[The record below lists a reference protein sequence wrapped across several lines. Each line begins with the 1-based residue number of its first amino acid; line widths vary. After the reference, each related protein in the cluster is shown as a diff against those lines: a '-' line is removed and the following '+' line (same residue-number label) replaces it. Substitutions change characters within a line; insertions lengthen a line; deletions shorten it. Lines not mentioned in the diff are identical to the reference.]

1 MATIGERVKNVREKK
16 GFTQEQLSQ
25 ASGVSKSFLS
35 EIENNKT
42 NASGQVLLQIAN
54 ALGAS
59 VDYLLEGKSFENQ
72 SKEAVIIPPALS
84 KFAERLNLSYS
95 QTVELLE
102 AHNSVVARRS
112 KSNQKELT
120 EKEWEDLYET
130 IKKLFG

>member
-1 MATIGERVKNVREKK
+1 MATVGERVKDVRENK
-16 GFTQEQLSQ
+16 GLTQEQLSQ

-42 NASGQVLLQIAN
+42 NPGGQTLLQIAN

-59 VDYLLEGKSFENQ
+59 VDYLLEGKSSESQ
-72 SKEAVIIPPALS
+72 SKESVVIPPTLS
-84 KFAERLNLSYS
+84 RLAEKLNLSYS
-95 QTVELLE
+95 QTIELLE

-112 KSNQKELT
+112 KNSQKDLT
-120 EKEWEDLYET
+120 EEEWKKFHDT